1 MFNIPVEEYTTY
13 NPVTGTEDMSP
24 DVLRSLMQAHAIRH
38 LPIVR
43 DNKVVGVI
51 SDRNLRFAQT
61 LSEAHKIQITAAD
74 IMATDPVMVTS
85 GAMLDEVALVMSERK
100 IGSVIIIDEETK
112 DFIGIFTLTDALNA
126 LIELT
131 RAVRYSD

>member
-24 DVLRSLMQAHAIRH
+24 DVLRGLMQAHSIRH

-61 LSEAHKIQITAAD
+61 LSEAHRIQITAAD
-74 IMATDPVMVTS
+74 IMAPDPVMVTS
-85 GAMLDEVALVMSERK
+85 GAMLDEVAFVMSERK
-100 IGSVIIIDEETK
+100 IGSVIIIDEETQN
-112 DFIGIFTLTDALNA
+112 FIGIFTLTDALNA

-131 RAVRYSD
+131 RAVRHSD

>member
-24 DVLRSLMQAHAIRH
+24 DTLRAIMQAHNIRH

-43 DNKVVGVI
+43 DGKVVGVI

-85 GAMLDEVALVMSERK
+85 AAMLDEVAFVMSEKK
-100 IGSVIIIDEETK
+100 IGSVIVIDEETN

-131 RAVRYSD
+131 RAVRHSA

>member
-13 NPVTGTEDMSP
+13 NPVTGAEEMSP
-24 DVLRSLMQAHAIRH
+24 DTLRSLMQAHNIRH

-43 DNKVVGVI
+43 EGKVVGVI

-85 GAMLDEVALVMSERK
+85 AAMLDEVAFVMSEKK
-100 IGSVIIIDEETK
+100 IGSVIVIDEETK

-131 RAVRYSD
+131 RAVRHSN

>member
-13 NPVTGTEDMSP
+13 NPITGTEEMSP
-24 DVLRSLMQAHAIRH
+24 DMLRNLMNTHGIRH

-43 DNKVVGVI
+43 DAKVVGVI

-85 GAMLDEVALVMSERK
+85 GAMLDEVAFVMSEKK
-100 IGSVIIIDEETK
+100 IGSVIIIDEETSN
-112 DFIGIFTLTDALNA
+112 FIGIFTLTDALNA
-126 LIELT
+126 LIEIT
-131 RAVRYSD
+131 RAVRHSG